1 MNKLC
6 KVKVA
11 TFVVDS
17 GIDHSINSFIRRKNE
32 DGDNFKIIDIKYNAV
47 QCGNYGHTQFAMV
60 IYEDYDMDDYNPEG
74 EKDDV

>member
-11 TFVVDS
+11 TFVKDS

-32 DGDNFKIIDIKYNAV
+32 DGDNFKIIDIKYSAV
-47 QCGNYGHTQFAMV
+47 PCGNYGHTQFAMV
-60 IYEDYDMDDYNPEG
+60 IYEDYDMEELND
-74 EKDDV
+74 